1 MFRILIVDD
10 EKIVLNG
17 IKLLIE
23 KRMQLPFVPDIAI
36 ASSAAAALELLSV
49 FQPDLILSDIR
60 MPVIDGFAFIE
71 QVKKRDIICDF
82 AILTSHAD
90 FNYAKRAIT
99 LHVEDFIL
107 KPVETAELQQVLLNC
122 HAKKEQRRKA
132 EEKEGFSLLRNL
144 LLYDL
149 PIEQLISEEEL
160 FRSIFPY
167 KYFPVLLLQTD
178 SPDPDFTEIIEKE
191 LSFHYQ
197 KCHTFY
203 FYQNRQYIT
212 VCNHDHF
219 FIDTAPLKQIFRH
232 ILLNQSFRYSI
243 SISSNSWKEL
253 HNLYMNA
260 QLRIFY
266 QKIYPENQE
275 MADISFITYWDC
287 IKIFAET
294 DELKLSQQMQQ
305 YIDKLLSQFTPS
317 PRLFDEIYESFLSN
331 CNFYLE
337 NLNAPLLQ
345 KTYSEQQLDTPEKL
359 RGAILQNILS
369 YRQFIQDSQ
378 KRGSEPDAVST
389 LISYIDHHYTEDI
402 SLENLADSVEMHPN
416 YVCSLFKKQFGYSY
430 LTYLHQKRIEHAK
443 KLLVQTEFH
452 TLDEIATLVGY
463 NSSNQLLRI
472 FKKYEHMTPGE
483 YRKLQE

>member
-1 MFRILIVDD
+1 
-10 EKIVLNG
+10 
-17 IKLLIE
+17 
-23 KRMQLPFVPDIAI
+23 
-36 ASSAAAALELLSV
+36 
-49 FQPDLILSDIR
+49 
-60 MPVIDGFAFIE
+60 
-71 QVKKRDIICDF
+71 
-82 AILTSHAD
+82 
-90 FNYAKRAIT
+90 
-99 LHVEDFIL
+99 
-107 KPVETAELQQVLLNC
+107 
-122 HAKKEQRRKA
+122 
-132 EEKEGFSLLRNL
+132 
-144 LLYDL
+144 
-149 PIEQLISEEEL
+149 
-160 FRSIFPY
+160 
-167 KYFPVLLLQTD
+167 
-178 SPDPDFTEIIEKE
+178 
-191 LSFHYQ
+191 
-197 KCHTFY
+197 
-203 FYQNRQYIT
+203 
-212 VCNHDHF
+212 
-219 FIDTAPLKQIFRH
+219 
-232 ILLNQSFRYSI
+232 
-243 SISSNSWKEL
+243 
-253 HNLYMNA
+253 
-260 QLRIFY
+260 
-266 QKIYPENQE
+266 